1 MTAPTEHRIVIMQ
14 ASDLGPPGFQRLY
27 LARCLDCPAYSSRL
41 NDSVFQAEQC
51 GKLHVRGKMRR
62 NDG

>member
-1 MTAPTEHRIVIMQ
+1 MNPPPEHRIVIMQ
-14 ASDLGPPGFQRLY
+14 ALDLGLVSERWY
-27 LARCLDCPAYSSRL
+27 LARCEDCPSYTSRL

>member
-1 MTAPTEHRIVIMQ
+1 MQ